1 MKYEYTV
8 KHNGVIY
15 KPGEDV
21 PQEGASNP
29 VIVDKPT
36 NKPAEEVAKPVR
48 KTKASKQ
55 ETL

>member
-21 PQEGASNP
+21 PEGTSNP

-36 NKPAEEVAKPVR
+36 NKPTEEVAKPVR

>member
-21 PQEGASNP
+21 PHEGASNP
-29 VIVDKPT
+29 VIVHKPT
-36 NKPAEEVAKPVR
+36 NKPTEEVVKPVR
-48 KTKASKQ
+48 KTKASK
-55 ETL
+55 